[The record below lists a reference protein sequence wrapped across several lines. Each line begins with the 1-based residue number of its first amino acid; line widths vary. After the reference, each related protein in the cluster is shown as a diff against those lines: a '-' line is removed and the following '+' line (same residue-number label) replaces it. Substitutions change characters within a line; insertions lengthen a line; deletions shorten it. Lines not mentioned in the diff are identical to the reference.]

1 MVRLDFYLSYN
12 LITMNN
18 NQFKFN
24 SNNGQIPPQM
34 MMLNGMGKRTNS
46 AYKFMI
52 ILVIGILPLLL
63 CALFIVDSSMATE
76 FKQWGSAGVK
86 NATIDVDYGFMW
98 LIGLAVYIA
107 IFPVCIFLTKI
118 SDEISL
124 DIVPGTSAAGLVM
137 LNMFVIPHS
146 SAWFLLLSIPSF
158 LIIGFIIG
166 IIVIAFVTISAF
178 NKKMIEAQNN
188 PEFKQMV
195 NELQKM
201 QGQNPGQ
208 GPMPTKKPD
217 AKVEGNPFVDVEDE
231 SENDEEK

>member
-1 MVRLDFYLSYN
+1 MEIYLSYN

-52 ILVIGILPLLL
+52 MLVIGILPLLL
-63 CALFIVDSSMATE
+63 CALFIVDSSMASE

-86 NATIDVDYGFMW
+86 NATVDVDYGFMW

-124 DIVPGTSAAGLVM
+124 DIIPGTSAAGLVM

-188 PEFKQMV
+188 PQFKEMA
-195 NELQKM
+195 EKIRKA
-201 QGQNPGQ
+201 QGANPSN
-208 GPMPTKKPD
+208 PTEPRKDLDK
-217 AKVEGNPFVDVEDE
+217 NPYVDVEDE
-231 SENDEEK
+231 TEKE